1 MNRPMNSL
9 GQKVIVVLLVLSLHA
24 VALFGLWHARPI
36 SPPTDAAP
44 LFVNFITAPTP
55 TALPEAPRP
64 KVKPLMKP
72 QARTRAQPQPPH
84 QKRQQKPDA
93 SPTPAAQVL
102 AAQAPGAAPGIAVGP
117 ALMTEAPASPSPP
130 SAGPAV
136 PALAG
141 VGAQLPAGPVAL
153 SSELSL
159 ACPQRTAPNY
169 PALSR
174 RLNEQGVVVLQVTLN
189 EDGAVAAARVQSS
202 SGFVRLDTAAL
213 VAVRSWH
220 CTLPTR
226 NGQPVRA
233 TALQPFHFVLQG
245 N

>member
-1 MNRPMNSL
+1 
-9 GQKVIVVLLVLSLHA
+9 
-24 VALFGLWHARPI
+24 
-36 SPPTDAAP
+36 
-44 LFVNFITAPTP
+44 
-55 TALPEAPRP
+55 
-64 KVKPLMKP
+64 
-72 QARTRAQPQPPH
+72 
-84 QKRQQKPDA
+84 
-93 SPTPAAQVL
+93 
-102 AAQAPGAAPGIAVGP
+102 
-117 ALMTEAPASPSPP
+117 MTEAPASPSPP